1 MSPLLSAR
9 MHIED
14 LLGWQKTRIQTIGA
28 AQNELVRH
36 MGDFRKHLLDE
47 ELEGLEAGDDYV
59 RF

>member
-1 MSPLLSAR
+1 

-47 ELEGLEAGDDYV
+47 ESRLGIGLGSW
-59 RF
+59 R